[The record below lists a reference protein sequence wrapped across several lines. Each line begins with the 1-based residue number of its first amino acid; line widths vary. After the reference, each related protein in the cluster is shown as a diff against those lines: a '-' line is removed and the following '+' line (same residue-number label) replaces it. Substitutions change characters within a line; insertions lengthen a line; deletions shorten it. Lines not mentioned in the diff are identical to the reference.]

1 MDSSPQTNC
10 HFPILII
17 YLVNS
22 IYLNSIKKN
31 NSNFF
36 FILFNKGKK
45 GNLEESI
52 GTDTFAK
59 YFQKDLPIRCQ
70 KLQQER
76 IIFRT
81 KNKKRS
87 RCFV

>member
-1 MDSSPQTNC
+1 M
-10 HFPILII
+10 
-17 YLVNS
+17 
-22 IYLNSIKKN
+22 
-31 NSNFF
+31 
-36 FILFNKGKK
+36 
-45 GNLEESI
+45 EESI

-81 KNKKRS
+81 KNKKTS
-87 RCFV
+87 RCLRENIEKFLEVYADDLTNMLQRDYKL

>member
-1 MDSSPQTNC
+1 VGGGIMCLYLSLNERAVR
-10 HFPILII
+10 II
-17 YLVNS
+17 KRRKS
-22 IYLNSIKKN
+22 D
-31 NSNFF
+31 
-36 FILFNKGKK
+36 K